1 MTKPKAKNL
10 AKFGKRVAELRAER
24 HLTQEQ
30 LAEAAGVSYRT
41 IVSVEVGI
49 RWCTLDTLEK
59 IAKALKV
66 PPMELLRNQ

>member
-30 LAEAAGVSYRT
+30 LAEASGLSYRT
-41 IVSVEVGI
+41 IVSIEVGI
-49 RWCTLDTLEK
+49 RWCTLDSLNK
-59 IAKALKV
+59 LAKGLRV
-66 PPMELLRNQ
+66 HPMELLRNQ